1 MTRTGRVLFTT
12 LAGCAALALAGYAG
26 YALAQQQGAH
36 AGGYAHATKGL
47 VEFQDGGE
55 HWKLLLDASNLGG
68 TELDMAELTLP
79 AGEEVG
85 SHHHGAVE
93 IFYVLSGTLG
103 HEVNGELHRLTPGM
117 VGVVRPEDAV
127 RHLVPKQGDVRMLVI
142 WAPSGEAQKFFG
154 RAKTTPVAQ

>member
-1 MTRTGRVLFTT
+1 MTRTTIALTTVLTGF
-12 LAGCAALALAGYAG
+12 AAIALGGYAG
-26 YALAQQQGAH
+26 YAMAQQQRPH
-36 AGGYAHATKGL
+36 AAAYAYATKGL
-47 VEFQDGGE
+47 VEFQDSGE

-68 TELDMAELTLP
+68 KELDMAELTLP
-79 AGEEVG
+79 AGEVVD

-103 HEVNGELHRLTPGM
+103 HEVNGELHMLTPGM

-127 RHLVPKQGDVRMLVI
+127 RHLVPKEGDVRMLVI
-142 WAPSGEAQKFFG
+142 WAPSGEAQKYFG